1 MPAARRSLLLLL
13 RHQYCMNV
21 CCVRG
26 GGGGVRQEW
35 RLGRAAAG
43 WSWSGRRGGAWGEL
57 IRNKQHGRIGAT
69 LAQRGSCK
77 ITLAAAR
84 RARAR
89 TQTQRVCGGGHS
101 APTHTYQRAVKTA
114 ALHAPHTGAQGAREK
129 KTETR
134 KQAVLASRG
143 GSLSAVQAARDHPT
157 IRGEDAELSAC
168 YRSARDR
175 AWSGGATA
183 TGHGPRG
190 MELDGPCGC
199 GRRSR
204 SPGGRGRRR
213 LGGRGTCHALAEH
226 AMKVAPSADSEGT
239 KRRLDGRVVRHVE
252 RERHLRIGVGVGRHD
267 QKCSGVRLGE
277 GSFPLAACIQHRAG
291 PASSSRSRKRIGAR
305 AGGGCRRL
313 ARTRRRLRASGARR

>member
-1 MPAARRSLLLLL
+1 MCVCAARRR
-13 RHQYCMNV
+13 RHPS
-21 CCVRG
+21 R
-26 GGGGVRQEW
+26 EE
-35 RLGRAAAG
+35 AG
-43 WSWSGRRGGAWGEL
+43 AKQTARENRR
-57 IRNKQHGRIGAT
+57 HTGAT
-69 LAQRGSCK
+69 RLMQ

-84 RARAR
+84 RARAYR
-89 TQTQRVCGGGHS
+89 LSQRQSVWGDREIGDQRVQQCT
-101 APTHTYQRAVKTA
+101 PPHTYQRAVKTA

-213 LGGRGTCHALAEH
+213 LALGGRGTCLSGACHQSCSKCRLRGHE
-226 AMKVAPSADSEGT
+226 T
-239 KRRLDGRVVRHVE
+239 QTRRTSR
-252 RERHLRIGVGVGRHD
+252 
-267 QKCSGVRLGE
+267 
-277 GSFPLAACIQHRAG
+277 PACR
-291 PASSSRSRKRIGAR
+291 AR
-305 AGGGCRRL
+305 ATPRDRGRG
-313 ARTRRRLRASGARR
+313 RTPRPKLQRGQARRRGVPPRGVHPAPRRPRLLLP